1 MAETA
6 LKPRP
11 AQLRAAEQARVMFDQ
26 YTAFV
31 HRYRHDPV
39 AFAEEVLKVE
49 LLSWQREFM
58 RSVAEGKRRISVR
71 TGHGVGKTAACG
83 MLVVWHQTVRYPQKT
98 VVTAPAAGQLFD
110 ALYPEIKKWF
120 SRLPEFCRV
129 LFVVLTD
136 RIVLKAELDRKIEES
151 FVSAK
156 TSSMDRPEAMQGVH
170 SDGFVLLI
178 FDEASGIPEAVYS
191 AAAGSMS
198 GHNCVTI
205 LIGNPTRNSGFFFD
219 THNSLRANWTT
230 MHESCVGNRL
240 VSNDFIAD
248 TLHRWGEGSNEY
260 RVKVLGEFPI
270 SEARTLISA
279 DLVDGAMNRD
289 VVLNPKDPIVYGVD
303 VARFGD
309 DRSTICKRQGNI
321 VLEVKSQRGLDLMGV
336 TGWVAAE
343 GNVDRPA
350 EIMVDS
356 IGLGSG
362 VADRLRELKFNVR
375 DVNVSETTSMN
386 LGAYRL
392 RDELWIMVRDW
403 LNTRVCRLPKDDEL
417 RMELVSTCYDYHSTG
432 QYKIETKDSMKSRLR
447 RSPDLADSLCLTFA
461 GQGALVGGRAPA
473 WIPGQALKRGLR
485 GVV

>member
-1 MAETA
+1 MRQ
-6 LKPRP
+6 K
-11 AQLRAAEQARVMFDQ
+11 FD
-26 YTAFV
+26 AFV

-39 AFAEEVLKVE
+39 AFAEEVLKVD
-49 LLSWQREFM
+49 LLSWQREFL
-58 RSVAEGKRRISVR
+58 RAVAAGRKRISVR
-71 TGHGVGKTAACG
+71 TGHGVGKTAVCG

-120 SRLPEFCRV
+120 SRLPDFCRV
-129 LFVVLTD
+129 LFEVFTD
-136 RIVLKAELDRKIEES
+136 RIVLKAELRNKIEES

-219 THNSLRANWTT
+219 THNSLRSNWLT

-240 VSNDFIAD
+240 VSADFIAD
-248 TLHRWGEGSNEY
+248 TLHRWGEGSTEY
-260 RVKVLGEFPI
+260 RVKVLGEFPV
-270 SEARTLISA
+270 SESDTLISA
-279 DLVDGAMNRD
+279 DIVDGAMNRD
-289 VVLNPKDPIVYGVD
+289 VVLDTKEGIVYGVD

-309 DRSTICKRQGNI
+309 DRSVICKRQGNV
-321 VLEVKSQRGLDLMGV
+321 VLEVKSQRGLDLMGT
-336 TGWVAAE
+336 TGWVAMEA
-343 GNVDRPA
+343 NMDRPS

-375 DVNVSETTSMN
+375 DVNVSETTAMN
-386 LGAYRL
+386 LKAYRL
-392 RDELWIMVRDW
+392 RDELWIMVKDW
-403 LNTRVCRLPKDDEL
+403 LTTRVCRLPKDDEL
-417 RMELVSTCYDYHSTG
+417 RMELVSTRYKYHSTG
-432 QYKIETKDSMKSRLR
+432 KYKIEDKEEMKARIR
-447 RSPDLADSLCLTFA
+447 KSPDLADALCLTFA

-473 WIPGQALKRGLR
+473 WIPGTPLKRGLR